1 MGGLQGFAA
10 PLAKTRSAAAAVMQ
24 DKRVVDQDADN
35 GVVFEF
41 LDVTVERQGVRALN
55 GLTAAIPAHGV
66 TAVFGPSGSGKSTLL
81 RLCNRLELPN
91 SGRVSFYGSDIAGL
105 DPLWLRRR
113 VGMCFQRPTPFPGT
127 VADNLRAAD
136 PDAPDARMR
145 ETLARVALTGSWLD
159 RDVAGLSGGE
169 AQRVC
174 LARTLMARPQVLLL
188 DEPTSAVE
196 TEAAEVIER
205 AVRELAA
212 DGTPALWVTHNSA
225 QVARAADR
233 VLRLECGRSLG
244 LGPVASRPGDGS
256 VA

>member
-1 MGGLQGFAA
+1 MAGLQGLAA
-10 PLAKTRSAAAAVMQ
+10 PLAKTRSSAAAVMQ
-24 DKRVVDQDADN
+24 DKRVVDQDAGND
-35 GVVFEF
+35 VVFEF
-41 LDVTVERQGVRALN
+41 IDVVVERQGVRALD
-55 GLTAAIPAHGV
+55 GLTAAIPGHGV

-81 RLCNRLELPN
+81 RLCNRLELPT
-91 SGRVSFYGSDIAGL
+91 SGRVSFYGSDITRL

-136 PDAPDARMR
+136 PDASEERIR

-159 RDVAGLSGGE
+159 RDVAALSGGE

-174 LARTLMARPQVLLL
+174 LARTLMAQPQVLLL
-188 DEPTSAVE
+188 DEPTSAVD

-205 AVRELAA
+205 AVRDLAA

-225 QVARAADR
+225 QVERAADR
-233 VLRLECGRSLG
+233 VLRLESGRSLG
-244 LGPVASRPGDGS
+244 LGPVASKPGDGS

>member
-1 MGGLQGFAA
+1 MAGLQGFAA
-10 PLAKTRSAAAAVMQ
+10 PLAKTRSTVAAVMQ
-24 DKRVVDQDADN
+24 DKQVVDQNADN
-35 GVVFEF
+35 DVVFEF
-41 LDVTVERQGVRALN
+41 VDVVVERQGVRALD
-55 GLTAAIPAHGV
+55 GLTAAIPGHGV

-81 RLCNRLELPN
+81 RLCNRLELPT

-127 VADNLRAAD
+127 IADNLRTAD
-136 PDAPDARMR
+136 PDASDARMR
-145 ETLARVALTGSWLD
+145 ETLDRVALTGSWLD
-159 RDVAGLSGGE
+159 RDVAALSGGE

-174 LARTLMARPQVLLL
+174 LARTLMAQPQVLLL
-188 DEPTSAVE
+188 DEPTSAVD

-212 DGTPALWVTHNSA
+212 DGTPALWVTHSSV
-225 QVARAADR
+225 QLERAADR
-233 VLRLECGRSLG
+233 VLRLESGRSQG
-244 LGPVASRPGDGS
+244 LGPVAAEPGDGS

>member
-1 MGGLQGFAA
+1 
-10 PLAKTRSAAAAVMQ
+10 MQ

-35 GVVFEF
+35 DADNDSVFEF
-41 LDVTVERQGVRALN
+41 LDVVVERQGVRALD
-55 GLTAAIPAHGV
+55 GLTAAIPAQGV

-81 RLCNRLELPN
+81 RLCNRLELPT
-91 SGRVSFYGSDIAGL
+91 SGRASFYGSDIAAL

-145 ETLARVALTGSWLD
+145 ETLARVALSGSWLD

-174 LARTLMARPQVLLL
+174 LARTLMAGPQVLLL
-188 DEPTSAVE
+188 DEPTSAVD

-212 DGTPALWVTHNSA
+212 DGTPALWVTHNAA

-233 VLRLECGRSLG
+233 VLRLESGRSQG